1 MYQVIDTTTND
12 IVSEHATWRKTFNE
26 TRKLEPEP
34 SLRKP
39 GFRDPQWRY
48 LIRNARCRD
57 FENALRFENEIAAA
71 KQK

>member
-48 LIRNARCRD
+48 LIRKA
-57 FENALRFENEIAAA
+57 
-71 KQK
+71 